1 MLNDYEVEHEDVVMN
16 LFFHSLT
23 KDARDWFRRL
33 LDDKICSWS
42 DLESSFKEQY
52 GDDTRNEF
60 MLNDFNNI
68 KKNPNESTFD
78 FNVIF
83 QKGIYKFF

>member
-1 MLNDYEVEHEDVVMN
+1 MK

-33 LDDKICSWS
+33 PNDNISAWS
-42 DLESSFKEQY
+42 DLEKLFIEQY
-52 GDDTRNEF
+52 GDNTNASF

-68 KKNPNESTFD
+68 KKKSNESTLD
-78 FNVIF
+78 FNVRF
-83 QKGIYKFF
+83 QKGVYKLF